1 MRWEGNQ
8 IFIQTSKKV
17 GDSKK
22 LKSNQINSITKY
34 LNEEGN

>member
-8 IFIQTSKKV
+8 IFIQTSKKI
-17 GDSKK
+17 GDSKE

-34 LNEEGN
+34 LNEKRN